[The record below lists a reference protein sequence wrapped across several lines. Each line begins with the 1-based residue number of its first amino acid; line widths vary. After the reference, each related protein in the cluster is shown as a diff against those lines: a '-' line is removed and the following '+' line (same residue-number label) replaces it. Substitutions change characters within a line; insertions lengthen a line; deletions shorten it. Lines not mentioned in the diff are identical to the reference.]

1 MNTNNTLMQRCHN
14 AVPRGVGQIHPI
26 FAERAENCRVWDV
39 EGREYLDFAGG
50 IAVLNTGHLHPGIV
64 SAVEAQLKKLSHTCF
79 QVLAYEP
86 YLALCERMNQKV
98 PGDFAK
104 KTLLVT
110 TGSEAVENAVKIA
123 RAATKRSGAIAFS
136 GAYHGRTHYTLSLT
150 GKVHPYSAGMGLM
163 PGHVYRALYPCPLH
177 NISDDDAIASIER
190 IFKNDAA
197 PEDIAAII
205 IEPVQGEG
213 GFYAASPAF
222 MQRLR
227 ALCDQHGIM
236 LIADEVQ
243 SGAGR
248 TGTLF
253 AMEQM
258 GVAADITTFA
268 KSIAGGFPLAGVT
281 GRADV
286 MDAIAPGGL
295 GGTYAGN
302 PIACVAALAVLLA
315 YLFAGLLVV
324 MIMRMLAEM
333 AVATPDTG
341 SFSTYADKAIGPW
354 AGYTIGWL
362 YWWFWVLVI
371 PLEANIAAI
380 ILNSWIPGIPVWLFS
395 LVITLALT
403 GSNLLSVKN
412 YGEFEFWLALSKVI
426 AILAFIALGAAA
438 ISGFYP
444 YAEVSGISR
453 LWDHGGFMPNGFG
466 AVLSAMLI
474 TMFSFMGAEIVTIA
488 AAESDTPDKH
498 IVRATNSVIW

>member
-1 MNTNNTLMQRCHN
+1 MNTNNALMQRRHN

-227 ALCDQHGIM
+227 ALCDQHSIM

-243 SGAGR
+243 SGA
-248 TGTLF
+248 
-253 AMEQM
+253 
-258 GVAADITTFA
+258 
-268 KSIAGGFPLAGVT
+268 

-302 PIACVAALAVLLA
+302 PIACAAALAVLDIFEQENLLQKA
-315 YLFAGLLVV
+315 NTLGKTLRDGLMEIAETHREIGDVRGLGAMIAIELFENG
-324 MIMRMLAEM
+324 
-333 AVATPDTG
+333 D
-341 SFSTYADKAIGPW
+341 
-354 AGYTIGWL
+354 
-362 YWWFWVLVI
+362 
-371 PLEANIAAI
+371 
-380 ILNSWIPGIPVWLFS
+380 PGKPNA
-395 LVITLALT
+395 ALT
-403 GSNLLSVKN
+403 ADIVARAREKGLILLSCGPYYNILRILVPLTIEASQIRQ
-412 YGEFEFWLALSKVI
+412 GLEII
-426 AILAFIALGAAA
+426 AQCFDEAKQA
-438 ISGFYP
+438 
-444 YAEVSGISR
+444 
-453 LWDHGGFMPNGFG
+453 
-466 AVLSAMLI
+466 
-474 TMFSFMGAEIVTIA
+474 
-488 AAESDTPDKH
+488 
-498 IVRATNSVIW
+498 

>member
-1 MNTNNTLMQRCHN
+1 MSSNKELMQRRES
-14 AVPRGVGQIHPI
+14 AIPRGVGQIHPI
-26 FAERAENCRVWDV
+26 FADRAENCRVWDV
-39 EGREYLDFAGG
+39 EGREFLDFAGG
-50 IAVLNTGHLHPGIV
+50 IAVLNTGHLHPEVV

-86 YLALCERMNQKV
+86 YLEVCEIMNQKV

-123 RAATKRSGAIAFS
+123 RAATKRTGVIAFS

-150 GKVHPYSAGMGLM
+150 GKVNPYSAGMGLM

-177 NISDDDAIASIER
+177 GISEDDAIASINR

-197 PEDIAAII
+197 PEDVAAII

-213 GFYAASPAF
+213 GFYAATPAF

-227 ALCDQHGIM
+227 ALCDEHGIM

-258 GVAADITTFA
+258 GVAPDITTFA

-281 GRADV
+281 GRAEV

-295 GGTYAGN
+295 GGTYAGS
-302 PIACVAALAVLLA
+302 PIACAAALAVLKT
-315 YLFAGLLVV
+315 F
-324 MIMRMLAEM
+324 EQ
-333 AVATPDTG
+333 
-341 SFSTYADKAIGPW
+341 
-354 AGYTIGWL
+354 
-362 YWWFWVLVI
+362 
-371 PLEANIAAI
+371 E
-380 ILNSWIPGIPVWLFS
+380 
-395 LVITLALT
+395 
-403 GSNLLSVKN
+403 NLLAKAN
-412 YGEFEFWLALSKVI
+412 
-426 AILAFIALGAAA
+426 ALGQSLRGRPAGDRREA
-438 ISGFYP
+438 SGNRRRARP
-444 YAEVSGISR
+444 
-453 LWDHGGFMPNGFG
+453 GGYDRRG
-466 AVLSAMLI
+466 AV
-474 TMFSFMGAEIVTIA
+474 
-488 AAESDTPDKH
+488 
-498 IVRATNSVIW
+498 

>member
-1 MNTNNTLMQRCHN
+1 MNTNNALMQRRHN

-50 IAVLNTGHLHPGIV
+50 IAVLNAGHLHPGIV

-302 PIACVAALAVLLA
+302 PIACAAALAVLDI
-315 YLFAGLLVV
+315 F
-324 MIMRMLAEM
+324 EQ
-333 AVATPDTG
+333 
-341 SFSTYADKAIGPW
+341 
-354 AGYTIGWL
+354 
-362 YWWFWVLVI
+362 
-371 PLEANIAAI
+371 E
-380 ILNSWIPGIPVWLFS
+380 
-395 LVITLALT
+395 
-403 GSNLLSVKN
+403 NLLQKANTLGKTLRDGLMEIAETHREIGDVR
-412 YGEFEFWLALSKVI
+412 GLGAMI
-426 AILAFIALGAAA
+426 AIELFENGDPGKPNATLTADIVARARDKGLILLSCGPYYNILRILVPLTIDASQIRQGLEIIAQCFDEAKQA
-438 ISGFYP
+438 
-444 YAEVSGISR
+444 
-453 LWDHGGFMPNGFG
+453 
-466 AVLSAMLI
+466 
-474 TMFSFMGAEIVTIA
+474 
-488 AAESDTPDKH
+488 
-498 IVRATNSVIW
+498 